1 MLSAAFLG
9 LSTVPMIF
17 HKQTVLWFNQNF
29 VTADVPEP
37 KDLETW
43 LEVGSFA
50 WNWMEPAI
58 GQLSFMFLVAQYM
71 RSQLLNL
78 GLKPYTGML
87 INYRCS
93 RAVERY
99 PELSETILTDY
110 ATTISWEGR
119 RNRQHLASSW
129 ARTTSG
135 NNLIDE
141 TTHRP
146 VEDSWDRHVSAA
158 SGLVRR
164 YPKVEEA
171 KRMPKCWHELD
182 NISLWVHCGP
192 TGSHDA
198 NEERLIREIM
208 AVKEVDYQTAVR
220 ELLEIQ
226 EVIIGGRSIF
236 KHVGLLPYKAGML
249 LAGGF
254 GVSTPVMF
262 HKDTVLW
269 FNEHFVTADVPEPK
283 DLETWLEVGSFA
295 WQWMEPLIGQLSFLI
310 LVAQYMRNQLLN
322 LGLKP
327 YTGMLINYRCSRAV
341 EKYPEYSETILM
353 DYATTISWEGRRRAH
368 EFGGTKRMARRRS
381 IKRAK

>member
-1 MLSAAFLG
+1 
-9 LSTVPMIF
+9 
-17 HKQTVLWFNQNF
+17 
-29 VTADVPEP
+29 
-37 KDLETW
+37 
-43 LEVGSFA
+43 
-50 WNWMEPAI
+50 
-58 GQLSFMFLVAQYM
+58 
-71 RSQLLNL
+71 
-78 GLKPYTGML
+78 
-87 INYRCS
+87 
-93 RAVERY
+93 
-99 PELSETILTDY
+99 
-110 ATTISWEGR
+110 
-119 RNRQHLASSW
+119 
-129 ARTTSG
+129 
-135 NNLIDE
+135 
-141 TTHRP
+141 
-146 VEDSWDRHVSAA
+146 
-158 SGLVRR
+158 
-164 YPKVEEA
+164 
-171 KRMPKCWHELD
+171 MPKCWHELD

-254 GVSTPVMF
+254 GVSTVPLIF